1 MPSYLHELLVNLF
14 RNRAD
19 TTTVLLRDLDVPL
32 PEHDEIQPEST
43 SINDL
48 KLAEYRA
55 DLVLFLVQRSQKVLG
70 VIVEIQLRR
79 DDDKHYSWPAYVANL
94 HARHRCPICLLV
106 ITVEQAISRWAEK
119 TIELGPGSYC
129 RPCVVGPANTPA
141 ITALTDAERNV
152 ELAVLSAVAHGKDS
166 DKALAERVAR
176 AATAACRSIDKER
189 SNLYLDLIDVS
200 LKHSAP
206 EVLEA
211 AMNSLGY
218 EYQGDFARRYVAEGR
233 TEGLIEGRTGTI
245 LRLLARRFGILTEA
259 DQARIRGAEDAVLD
273 KVENAMM
280 LATTLDEI
288 LELLK

>member
-1 MPSYLHELLVNLF
+1 
-14 RNRAD
+14 
-19 TTTVLLRDLDVPL
+19 LRDLDVPL
-32 PEHDEIQPEST
+32 PEHDEIQTEST

-48 KLAEYRA
+48 KPAEYRA
-55 DLVLFLVQRSQKVLG
+55 DLVLFLVQRSRKVLG

-129 RPCVVGPANTPA
+129 RPCVIGPANTPA
-141 ITALTDAERNV
+141 ITALKDAEHNV

-166 DKALAERVAR
+166 DKAISERIAR
-176 AATAACRSIDKER
+176 AATAACRSIDEER
-189 SNLYLDLIDVS
+189 SKLYLDLIDVS

-206 EVLEA
+206 EVLEVV
-211 AMNSLGY
+211 MNSLGY

-233 TEGLIEGRTGTI
+233 AEGRTGTI
-245 LRLLARRFGILTEA
+245 LRLLARRFGSLSET
-259 DQARIRGAEDAVLD
+259 DQTLVRGAGDAVLD
-273 KVENAMM
+273 KVEDAMM
-280 LATTLDEI
+280 KSATTLDEV
-288 LELLK
+288 LGLLK